1 MTRPSHRVLLLALGL
16 ACATLDLAASAA
28 GSRDDAQER
37 AIRQDD
43 DLKQD
48 LNAAAEQAISGDTL
62 GAAIA
67 YERLLADPRMDH
79 VELRVRSAA
88 WLMGAHVA
96 SRQGDEALALRRL
109 DTALQVDPRNAAA
122 RLTLGQHQIF
132 RDQLDTGVDHLI
144 QGIADSDGAPELEAP
159 FVWQLDK
166 RLGATPN
173 KRLAVLQGLFDKG
186 WTVDG
191 VEPMELWV
199 ILATLQ
205 VETGKGDVAA
215 TLERIDAPHALISL
229 RSDKRFDRYLKRDD
243 PRFDPVA
250 ASRRHIDAL
259 RLESILSPGINQPA
273 VSLSHALLVAGDLDD
288 VVGMTQPLAE
298 IASQLEDGPGG
309 EGRHVAWMLDHRAI
323 ALRRLGRLDEAVEAR
338 LLAVRMADAHKDP
351 VSHRLNLGALYVGL
365 HRPALARQ
373 AIDALDHLSS
383 YGDGVRQLIALQAAL
398 QLNDPNA
405 ATQAR
410 EALQIQREGNPAL
423 FREGLL
429 IDQHM
434 DEAAASLIAQLH
446 DPMQRGDALLHL
458 QRFRHPDPL
467 PAEVELEARYD
478 QLRARADVQAA
489 VREVGRIED
498 YPLFGQ

>member
-1 MTRPSHRVLLLALGL
+1 MTRPSHRALLLVLGL
-16 ACATLDLAASAA
+16 ACATFDLAASAA

-37 AIRQDD
+37 ALRQDD
-43 DLKQD
+43 ELKQD

-191 VEPMELWV
+191 VEPVELWV

-323 ALRRLGRLDEAVEAR
+323 ALRRLGRLDEAVE
-338 LLAVRMADAHKDP
+338 
-351 VSHRLNLGALYVGL
+351 
-365 HRPALARQ
+365 
-373 AIDALDHLSS
+373 
-383 YGDGVRQLIALQAAL
+383 
-398 QLNDPNA
+398 
-405 ATQAR
+405 
-410 EALQIQREGNPAL
+410 
-423 FREGLL
+423 
-429 IDQHM
+429 
-434 DEAAASLIAQLH
+434 
-446 DPMQRGDALLHL
+446 
-458 QRFRHPDPL
+458 
-467 PAEVELEARYD
+467 VELEARYD